1 MIAFD
6 IRISFDCL
14 GNNEEAHF
22 HDQSDTA
29 GESNDEH
36 SDNILD
42 EGGEKAKDCDI
53 SSDGEEAGEEDGA
66 EDEDRHEA
74 SGNAGW
80 AMAMAKILG
89 KKTPE
94 STTSILVKNKEL
106 DKIKESAKEEQ
117 LERKKQVTALCFR
130 LLIMQKVNLL
140 KFNFNRP
147 YLKSNFDW
155 KCSVAFGLDC
165 GTLTIA
171 VQY

>member
-14 GNNEEAHF
+14 GNNKEAHL
-22 HDQSDTA
+22 HEQSDSA
-29 GESNDEH
+29 GESGDEH
-36 SDNILD
+36 SDNISD
-42 EGGEKAKDCDI
+42 EGGENVKDCDI

-66 EDEDRHEA
+66 EDEDGHDA

-106 DKIKESAKEEQ
+106 DKIKERAKEEQ
-117 LERKKQVTALCFR
+117 LERKKQVTP
-130 LLIMQKVNLL
+130 LL
-140 KFNFNRP
+140 R
-147 YLKSNFDW
+147 D
-155 KCSVAFGLDC
+155 SVLHSGKKK
-165 GTLTIA
+165 I
-171 VQY
+171 